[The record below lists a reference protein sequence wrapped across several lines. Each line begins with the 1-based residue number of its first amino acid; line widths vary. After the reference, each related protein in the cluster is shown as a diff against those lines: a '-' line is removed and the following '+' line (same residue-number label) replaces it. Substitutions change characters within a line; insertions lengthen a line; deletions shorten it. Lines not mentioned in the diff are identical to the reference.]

1 MVDGSAALLHL
12 LRTTLRMFV
21 ELGSLE
27 HITTVLIVCLTV
39 NETALV
45 GFLGRESHSTETET
59 INSTSNAFRFCVA
72 PIAATALFSAK
83 CVATAQHNARRVLGD
98 DWEQRYTALLVS
110 CHDFDAAA
118 IVVAGDD
125 DANDDDANEPYNYHV
140 VVSNPPYIPSADM
153 RTLERTVVEYESPV
167 ALWGGSED
175 GMDVI
180 RTIVQRLPEWCH
192 PGASCWMEVDPTH
205 PDLLREWLRPG
216 NPTPQAQPQLN
227 QQDSSNPSSPP
238 RPEGVTFVGI
248 RHDMFGRE
256 RFVQLKTVKD

>member
-1 MVDGSAALLHL
+1 M
-12 LRTTLRMFV
+12 
-21 ELGSLE
+21 
-27 HITTVLIVCLTV
+27 
-39 NETALV
+39 
-45 GFLGRESHSTETET
+45 
-59 INSTSNAFRFCVA
+59 
-72 PIAATALFSAK
+72 
-83 CVATAQHNARRVLGD
+83 ATAQHNARRVLGD

-110 CHDFDAAA
+110 CHDFDAATAA
-118 IVVAGDD
+118 IAGDDD
-125 DANDDDANEPYNYHV
+125 DANDDENKPYNYHV

-216 NPTPQAQPQLN
+216 NPTPQQP
-227 QQDSSNPSSPP
+227 QQDSSNPSSPRP
-238 RPEGVTFVGI
+238 RPAGVTFVGS
-248 RHDMFGRE
+248 RLDMFGRE
-256 RFVQLKTVKD
+256 RFVQLKTVKDGAAHHQRRDT